1 MRLEKCY
8 FCSST
13 IYPGH
18 GISFVRNDCRIFR
31 FCRSKC
37 HKNFKLKRN
46 PRKIK
51 WTKASRKYRGKE
63 LTDDLSLEFE
73 KKPNEVV
80 RYDRNLWAQG
90 GRHHLY
96 RGRIHFEHFSVS
108 AMKRLHNIKEKR
120 ENLFIKNRLKKGV
133 ELRKSSAIENV
144 RKNIALLKS
153 PAAGLVTVKEEAME
167 TMSVKEEEPIME
179 LN

>member
-18 GISFVRNDCRIFR
+18 GICFVRNDCRIFR

-46 PRKIK
+46 PRKVR
-51 WTKASRKYRGKE
+51 WTKASRKFRGKE
-63 LTDDLSLEFE
+63 LTDDPTFEFE
-73 KKPNEVV
+73 KKRNQMV
-80 RYDRNLWAQG
+80 RYDRNLWNQE
-90 GRHHLY
+90 
-96 RGRIHFEHFSVS
+96 ID
-108 AMKRLHNIKEKR
+108 AMKRVLELRQKR

-133 ELRKSSAIENV
+133 QLRKSAAIENV
-144 RKNIALLKS
+144 HKNIALLKS
-153 PAAGLVTVKEEAME
+153 PAAGLVTMKEEVMDTE
-167 TMSVKEEEPIME
+167 PIKVEEEVTE

>member
-18 GISFVRNDCRIFR
+18 GICFVRNDCRIFR

-46 PRKIK
+46 PRNIK
-51 WTKASRKYRGKE
+51 WTKASRKYRNKE

-73 KKPNEVV
+73 KKPNELV
-80 RYDRNLWAQG
+80 RYDRNLWSQG
-90 GRHHLY
+90 VDAL
-96 RGRIHFEHFSVS
+96 
-108 AMKRLHNIKEKR
+108 KRLHEIKVKR
-120 ENLFIKNRLKKGV
+120 GNLFIKNRLKKGV
-133 ELRKSSAIENV
+133 QLRKSSAMENA

-153 PAAGLVTVKEEAME
+153 PAAGLVATKEEVME
-167 TMSVKEEEPIME
+167 TTSVKEEEKEELIME